1 MISNRYILKHSEAI
15 RENGSV
21 YGKGGGVWNGGGGV
35 KKTKKERSSDLRC
48 RKVKDL
54 KKGSW
59 NENINVEKS
68 MIHLDHSGS
77 TVSVQLNFKNI

>member
-1 MISNRYILKHSEAI
+1 MFN
-15 RENGSV
+15 
-21 YGKGGGVWNGGGGV
+21 KGGGWDGRGWGWVWV

-77 TVSVQLNFKNI
+77 TVLVFLM